1 MTKPSLS
8 IILPTSLLD
17 DVVYSFES
25 LFSLKDAITLFELDG
40 SHYYGARRADQ
51 PADCQETLQVDGEV
65 IGRVAL
71 YTDKEDVLLPRAL
84 QHLGLTLSIMATEA
98 WRRNLLAD
106 EVLDRYDE
114 LNLIYGLGTS
124 FVQGIPQDEIVRNVL
139 EETNRIIQADAG
151 VIYVVENTDDESI
164 KIKPISYFG
173 EKSTPDFWSG
183 RVHELALSTLYAY
196 EQAQLFDADRMICAP
211 LRYNDEKLGALVLLY
226 EREDS
231 QFKANEVNLLTTL
244 TQNTALFIYAVRLVD
259 KLAHEKVQ
267 LESTLKELQ
276 ATRDKLS
283 QAERLSLIG
292 QAVGSVVHDIRKPMG
307 TVRLLAE
314 ELAHPAN
321 DLDARNYMVGQIIR
335 YVDLVSDIAQEIL
348 EYVRGTEK
356 VDLKPREIEAY
367 LNEVAELLMP
377 RGIERSVSLVLN
389 TEKARGSKANIDYNR
404 MMRVFQNLVNN
415 AVDVLEAHGGSKVE
429 IAAEPVG
436 DLIRFTVSDDGPGVP
451 PEIIDTLFEPFVTMG
466 KSHGTGL
473 GLAIVARIVAAH
485 SGKIHYEAGPNG
497 GASFIIT
504 VPQWKA
510 EALS

>member
-8 IILPTSLLD
+8 VILPTSLLD
-17 DVVYSFES
+17 DVIFSFES
-25 LFSLKDAITLFELDG
+25 VFGLKDSVALFELDG
-40 SHYYGARRADQ
+40 SHYYGVKSDQ
-51 PADCQETLQVDGEV
+51 LTDCQETLQVDGEI
-65 IGRVAL
+65 IGRIVL
-71 YTDKEDVLLPRAL
+71 YGDKLDSILPRAL
-84 QHLGLTLSIMATEA
+84 QHLGLTLSKLATEA

-151 VIYVVENTDDESI
+151 VIYVVENTGDDSSI

-211 LRYNDEKLGALVLLY
+211 LRYNEEKLGALVLLY

-259 KLAHEKVQ
+259 RLAHEKTQ
-267 LESTLKELQ
+267 LEATLKELQ

-292 QAVGSVVHDIRKPMG
+292 QAVGSVVHDIRKPMAS
-307 TVRLLAE
+307 VRLLAE
-314 ELAHPAN
+314 ELGHPAN
-321 DLDARNYMVGQIIR
+321 DPESRDYMVGQIIK
-335 YVDLVSDIAQEIL
+335 YVDLVSDIASEIL

-356 VDLKPREIEAY
+356 VEMKPLEIEKY
-367 LNEVAELLMP
+367 LTEVAELLMP
-377 RGIERSVSLVLN
+377 RGLERSVSLVLN
-389 TEKARGSKANIDYNR
+389 IEKARGIYANLDYNR

-415 AVDVLEAHGGSKVE
+415 AIDVLEEHSGSKVE
-429 IAAEPVG
+429 IAAEPIN
-436 DLIRFTVSDDGPGVP
+436 DRICFTVTDDGPGVP
-451 PEIIDTLFEPFVTMG
+451 PAIIDTLFEPFVTMG

-473 GLAIVARIVAAH
+473 GLAIVARIVAVH
-485 SGKIHYEAGPNG
+485 GGTIHYEPAPEG
-497 GASFIIT
+497 GARFVIIL
-504 VPQWKA
+504 PQRKN
-510 EALS
+510 